1 MVRRNNASF
10 YTYCFI
16 ETQHIH
22 QSTAQKTVQN
32 AMKIQSTS
40 WMRPT
45 SARMPIHK
53 PAQVL

>member
-40 WMRPT
+40 LMRPT